1 MIETFLLYYQA
12 RREYS
17 KASVQRLLIHHEI
30 EKSRSNAAVH
40 VPKQTTDTIKVMEF
54 TIDHAGRSKLG
65 VEQRSIRHFT
75 LYDART
81 TKLANTPNVS
91 KWIRGPILLDQRI
104 DGLV

>member
-1 MIETFLLYYQA
+1 MIEAFLLYSQA

-17 KASVQRLLIHHEI
+17 KASVQRLLIRHEI
-30 EKSRSNAAVH
+30 EKSRSNAAAN
-40 VPKQTTDTIKVMEF
+40 VPKQTTDTIKVMKF
-54 TIDHAGRSKLG
+54 TIDHDSGSELCA
-65 VEQRSIRHFT
+65 EQRSIQHFT

-91 KWIRGPILLDQRI
+91 KWIRGPLLLDQRI